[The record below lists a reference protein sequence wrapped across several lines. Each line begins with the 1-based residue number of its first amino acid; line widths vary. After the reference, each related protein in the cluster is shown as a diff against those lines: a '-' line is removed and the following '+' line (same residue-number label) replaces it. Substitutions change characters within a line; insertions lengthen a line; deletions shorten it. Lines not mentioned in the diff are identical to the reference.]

1 MPVDPKFV
9 EIASQYMDPAELSRL
24 KDMMSM
30 SRKEYLNHVA
40 VSNGIIEVVQALDAE
55 MIWDIRPNAE
65 DHFGI
70 GHLRISNGAQN
81 AETGRIAITL
91 NRVIL
96 EPKAIEVVPGR
107 SIDVDVRLE
116 DAGFTDSMV
125 SFDKPVACTVA
136 FIDGYGR
143 EVLSCSRELT
153 FVRSRRESMACAAI
167 LPSEAST
174 DNRSLSL
181 GILSVTAF
189 RDGYS
194 HISISVKHG
203 TDEVLAHKISV
214 EQGHSVNVPLIIPEI
229 SATADAGCDF
239 IVSASCGDIEF
250 FRNVVHLSSEK
261 PRTSDPQEDAVP
273 TKRIFGECRFQR
285 VIDVH
290 DSKDGDVKLG
300 ELNLVNSESEPQQ
313 VSISLTV
320 GGAQVLFSNQT
331 LSPSSE
337 SSTVLTCTALS
348 LFKQEAYSV
357 DACCKVVDSE
367 GLPILCRSMTMDVL
381 SQYDLDLNQL
391 PTRTVEFINPLNA
404 DVKAFVDDR
413 KGPLAKA
420 MGSSYSVTGYQDPKM
435 IVAQMQAVYEALHSY
450 GMSYVSDTSTL
461 ESGFQ
466 RVRTPDKV
474 LKDHTGNCIELSILF
489 ASIFESM
496 GLEPV
501 VVFPRGH
508 AIVGVVTR
516 TNIYDSGARP
526 PEPSTQV
533 LRMNVDKSRYFEAVF
548 IESTMCPCDWASFPE
563 AVKEAR
569 STVSKETEYISRR
582 GRYALVK
589 KMRKDGVK
597 TAFR

>member
-9 EIASQYMDPAELSRL
+9 EIASQYMDPAELSCL

-40 VSNGIIEVVQALDAE
+40 VSNGIIEAAQALDAE

-70 GHLRISNGAQN
+70 GRLRIDNRAQN
-81 AETGRIAITL
+81 AEAGRISITL
-91 NRVIL
+91 NRNIL
-96 EPKAIEVVPGR
+96 EPKSIEIVPGG
-107 SIDVDVRLE
+107 SVDVDVRLE
-116 DAGFTDSMV
+116 EVGFKDSMV
-125 SFDKPVACTVA
+125 PFDKPAVCTVA
-136 FIDGYGR
+136 FADSYGR

-153 FVRSRRESMACAAI
+153 FVRSRRESMASAAM
-167 LPSEAST
+167 LPSEVDT
-174 DNRSLSL
+174 GEGSLSL

-194 HISISVKHG
+194 HISVSVMHG
-203 TDEVLAHKISV
+203 ADELLAHKISV
-214 EQGHSVNVPLIIPEI
+214 EQGHSVNVPLIIPMDPA
-229 SATADAGCDF
+229 SADAGCEF

-250 FRNVVHLSSEK
+250 FRNVVHHSSK
-261 PRTSDPQEDAVP
+261 RPRASVPQED
-273 TKRIFGECRFQR
+273 TILSKRIFGECRFQR

-290 DSKDGDVKLG
+290 ESKDGNVKLG
-300 ELNLVNSESEPQQ
+300 ELDLINSESEPQQ

-331 LSPSSE
+331 LLPSSE

-381 SQYDLDLNQL
+381 SQYDLDLHQL

-420 MGSSYSVTGYQDPKM
+420 MGNSYSVTGYQDPKM
-435 IVAQMQAVYEALHSY
+435 IMAQMQAVYEALHAY

-526 PEPSTQV
+526 PEPNTSA
-533 LRMNVDKSRYFEAVF
+533 LRINVDKSRYFEAVF
-548 IESTMCPCDWASFPE
+548 IESTMCPCDWASFSE
-563 AVKEAR
+563 AVKEAH
-569 STVSKETEYISRR
+569 STVSKETEYISRG